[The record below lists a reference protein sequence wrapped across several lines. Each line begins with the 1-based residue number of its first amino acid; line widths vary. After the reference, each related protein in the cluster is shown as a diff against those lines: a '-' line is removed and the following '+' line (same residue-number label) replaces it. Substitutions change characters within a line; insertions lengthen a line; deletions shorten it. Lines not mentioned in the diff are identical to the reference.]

1 MDAIKNFEENVI
13 VYEIDKYDTP
23 RETSPEESDEI
34 MQNNAKILE
43 TIIQQKI
50 LDDYYPCPSC
60 AKKGSNSGLTLL
72 SEQPVQDDP
81 SMYNYAV
88 IVISEHG
95 RYVGIGAIIRECKRC
110 NKIEYWGDLEA
121 YAQVMAGT
129 LTQLTTMRT
138 QIEES
143 AQEVEIGDGNTLADM
158 FGNDCILTN
167 VEESTI
173 DPNTVETTPIDTAE

>member
-1 MDAIKNFEENVI
+1 MDTIKNFEENVI

-23 RETSPEESDEI
+23 RQFTPEESDEI

-43 TIIQQKI
+43 TIVQQKI

-60 AKKGSNSGLTLL
+60 GKKGSNSGLTLL

-138 QIEES
+138 QMEG
-143 AQEVEIGDGNTLADM
+143 AQEVDIGDGTNLAEI
-158 FGNDCILTN
+158 FGGDCMLSD
-167 VEESTI
+167 VDSSI
-173 DPNTVETTPIDTAE
+173 DPATVETAPIEE